1 MKLISYFTPALVLL
15 VCSNTS
21 ANSECD
27 GCTAEESTSMQQHQF
42 LDTVKIL
49 KLIHS
54 ESYEL
59 DQKTLEFYLG
69 RYGSKEEV
77 QALLSAFKKPSSEIQ
92 KKSSSANAKK
102 PKPPM
107 VRKSLTILPRGLEG
121 LSVAH
126 AQTENPAIGFG
137 ASATLV
143 SHGRPYPLGI
153 GNSFKHNKTSYVLE
167 GVTEYSNS
175 DGSTGHSVSVKNI
188 TTGMIDNLPWNLGVK
203 K

>member
-1 MKLISYFTPALVLL
+1 MKLINYFMLTLALL
-15 VCSNTS
+15 VYSNAS
-21 ANSECD
+21 ANSKCD
-27 GCTAEESTSMQQHQF
+27 GCSAEESTSMQLHQF

-59 DQKTLEFYLG
+59 DKKTLEFYLG

-77 QALLSAFKKPSSEIQ
+77 QALLSAFEKPSPEIH
-92 KKSSSANAKK
+92 KKSNSAPTNKA
-102 PKPPM
+102 KPPLA
-107 VRKSLTILPRGLEG
+107 RKRLTIAPQGLEG

-126 AQTENPAIGFG
+126 AQSENSSIGFG

-153 GNSFKHNKTSYVLE
+153 GNSFKHNRTSYVLE

-188 TTGMIDNLPWNLGVK
+188 TTGMIQNLPWNLGVK